1 MGTIGTCIIGLAF
14 ILVGTTFVWEEKTGI
29 YLKKILS
36 LLRIKKNSSDPNPSE
51 SKSPN
56 TRNDLT
62 LDQIRK
68 DIELKRIKDKS
79 SNSQTIVID
88 DGLFNQDFYK
98 SQTTKNKNI
107 EIPPISPNLTQ
118 KNMIMHTS
126 NSIVRDKQVK
136 RPTSCGKVYK
146 LPLLKLL
153 DEVEESSGESREAVQ
168 KAKETLQDTLDSF
181 GVEAKVTDAVT
192 GPKNYKNRGSPISRS
207 KA

>member
-1 MGTIGTCIIGLAF
+1 MMVSLIRISIN
-14 ILVGTTFVWEEKTGI
+14 
-29 YLKKILS
+29 LKQPKI
-36 LLRIKKNSSDPNPSE
+36 
-51 SKSPN
+51 
-56 TRNDLT
+56 
-62 LDQIRK
+62 
-68 DIELKRIKDKS
+68 
-79 SNSQTIVID
+79 
-88 DGLFNQDFYK
+88 
-98 SQTTKNKNI
+98 KNI

-192 GPKNYKNRGSPISRS
+192 GPRITRIEVAPSPGVRLDKNNFTRIEHET
-207 KA
+207 